1 MGGDI
6 IVIIIVIVVGLII
19 IIGRKYVNSTQ
30 RLSDFNDFNIDCE
43 FKSI

>member
-19 IIGRKYVNSTQ
+19 IIGRKYVNSTHIGS
-30 RLSDFNDFNIDCE
+30 RIHPL
-43 FKSI
+43 